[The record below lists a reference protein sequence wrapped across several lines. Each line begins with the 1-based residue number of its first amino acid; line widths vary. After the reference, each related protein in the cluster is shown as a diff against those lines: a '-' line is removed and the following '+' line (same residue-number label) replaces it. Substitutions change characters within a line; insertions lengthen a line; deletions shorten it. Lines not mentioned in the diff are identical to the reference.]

1 MKSKK
6 EKISNELTLEEIKR
20 LKEENERLKKNLL
33 VVSDILR
40 GVLDNIRVINTS
52 IYNIYR
58 IMSPI
63 LKPRGDIDGS
73 NK

>member
-6 EKISNELTLEEIKR
+6 GKISNELTLEEIKR

-52 IYNIYR
+52 IDNIYR